1 MKIKLE
7 QITKVY
13 PGVVALDHVSMS
25 FIQGEVHALMGENG
39 AGKSTLI
46 KIISGA
52 ISPSSGRIEIN
63 GKSYEKMTPSIA
75 AENSI
80 SVIYQDVDLVQPLS
94 IAENIFLGT
103 DRTRIFSKRKLC
115 EMAQSIFDEF
125 NINLN
130 PEAPVMSLSP
140 AKQQMVEIAKAIS
153 HKAKFLIMDEPT
165 APLAEDEVEL
175 LFSIIHK
182 LKSRGVTIL
191 YISHRLDEVFAISD
205 RISILR
211 DGKFIKTLK
220 TKETKKE
227 ELINLMV
234 GRTFGAT
241 MPPRLRKPGSKVVL
255 EAKNLSGNSNS
266 NISFK
271 LYEGEILGIGGLV
284 GSGRSELAEMI
295 CGTKKIES
303 GTLLLNGKIVNF
315 SSPKDALSVGIGL
328 IPEDRKKQ
336 GCIKHASILFN
347 ITLSCDKKYTV
358 AGVMNSKRRKSIA
371 SHYKEAIDIKAPS
384 LSTPVDSLSGGNQQ
398 KVVVTKALA
407 TDLNIIFFDEPTK
420 GIDVG
425 AKYEIYEM
433 MNQLTL
439 DGKSIVMISSDMEE
453 LLGMSDRIIVLSE
466 GECAGELNKENFSQ
480 KNVMTLASGISL

>member
-241 MPPRLRKPGSKVVL
+241 
-255 EAKNLSGNSNS
+255 
-266 NISFK
+266 I
-271 LYEGEILGIGGLV
+271 
-284 GSGRSELAEMI
+284 
-295 CGTKKIES
+295 
-303 GTLLLNGKIVNF
+303 
-315 SSPKDALSVGIGL
+315 
-328 IPEDRKKQ
+328 DRK
-336 GCIKHASILFN
+336 S
-347 ITLSCDKKYTV
+347 
-358 AGVMNSKRRKSIA
+358 
-371 SHYKEAIDIKAPS
+371 
-384 LSTPVDSLSGGNQQ
+384 
-398 KVVVTKALA
+398 VV
-407 TDLNIIFFDEPTK
+407 
-420 GIDVG
+420 
-425 AKYEIYEM
+425 
-433 MNQLTL
+433 
-439 DGKSIVMISSDMEE
+439 
-453 LLGMSDRIIVLSE
+453 
-466 GECAGELNKENFSQ
+466 
-480 KNVMTLASGISL
+480 